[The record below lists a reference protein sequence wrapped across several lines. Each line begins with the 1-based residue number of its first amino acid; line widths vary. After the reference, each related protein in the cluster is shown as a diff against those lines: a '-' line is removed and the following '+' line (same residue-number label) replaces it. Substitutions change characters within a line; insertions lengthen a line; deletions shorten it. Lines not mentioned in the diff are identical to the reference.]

1 MADGSLVDDLTATLQ
16 HLDDLAEQHQEAEAY
31 AATQARLAYLHDLL
45 RQMHT
50 EVTTFKQDALQSGNA
65 ALWHATCAD
74 LRTDEPPT
82 LRAPARALIS
92 ADPTLLDL
100 IAYVSASL
108 ARIRERRAGLALHRE
123 VGIPPPEQA

>member
-1 MADGSLVDDLTATLQ
+1 MADGSLVADLMATLQ

-31 AATQARLAYLHDLL
+31 AATQERLAYLHELL
-45 RQMHT
+45 CQLYT

-92 ADPTLLDL
+92 ADPALLDL
-100 IAYVSASL
+100 IAYISAAL

-123 VGIPPPEQA
+123 VGIPPPEQS